1 MELDEENSSPT
12 PVSLSGSPRAQTDG
26 EDTGEVVPSV
36 RPIAIPT
43 HPLGFSQGTTRSV
56 LNYDGVGGLRPLH
69 SQYSGQVNSP
79 LSASSSGLDLGSPMA
94 LNSPLSRSFG
104 PVPVWADDSVTLK
117 TSYAALSAR
126 GGVGGENEDDDEN
139 ENEDGG
145 DARAFRL
152 ARDAPRGLAGLGNL
166 GNTCFMNS
174 ALQCLC
180 HTPQLMYAFLSGE
193 YKDDLNTDN
202 PLGLGGKLASAF
214 GGLLS
219 KLWRPGASYVT
230 PKHFKFM
237 LSKFAP
243 QFSGYSQ
250 QDSQE
255 LLSFLLDGLHEDLNR
270 IKDKP
275 YREEKDADGRPDE
288 EVALEAW
295 DNYRARN
302 DSVVVDTFQGL
313 YKSTLTCPDCGY
325 TSVKFDPF
333 MYLSLPLPSPK
344 RRTFQVT
351 VVDQFGGGDGRGSGS
366 GSGRGDL
373 GARREAVLLA
383 VRIPKAASIGD
394 LVREVSKMYD
404 ELLGTSGASGAPE
417 ASGDTATGTPAA
429 ANAEWALGQW
439 NGKTMDL
446 FLNEGS
452 SVESIPE
459 KPSFV
464 YSYFSSKSYKLYAY
478 RYPKTDSAGGEHA
491 IVPPSAAARPVVV
504 YHKSSVPSV
513 EYGIPSLYFLRR
525 EGYTE
530 MPVAKSE
537 EDNHFEVQPDDSLRR
552 ALEMLVA
559 ASPDRADQ
567 TEELAQEQEQEQADG
582 SSMMSIGKDEGEE
595 QGRSEGGSLDT
606 DDGMNLGTPTFRL
619 LYGTP
624 AGYPKSTSYFSSSPP
639 SIGGEDDPSTVFL
652 CAKWTNDAGKD
663 LSVVRGPVFE
673 HPSVKILENQAS
685 LPFKATL
692 ADCLECF
699 CQPEQLDESDT
710 WYCSK
715 CKDHVRAVKKL
726 DLWYLPPVLVVHLKR
741 FSYSRYSRDKLDT
754 HIDFPLQLDLSGFIS
769 RSAQATSKKMKLDLE
784 REEPNKSANASSSF
798 ANQDDDPVYDLYAVS
813 NHFGGMGGGH
823 YTAFCQMPDDQGWFD
838 FDDSHVS
845 EVDVGKVQSPAAY
858 VLFYHRRGSDVGLA
872 NKALQ
877 VADSVVHDHEAK
889 ACDSPR
895 GVPLSPKPFSRPL
908 EAIPS
913 SDMLDMD
920 IQAD

>member
-1 MELDEENSSPT
+1 MDVSSEETNRSPD
-12 PVSLSGSPRAQTDG
+12 GSPLR
-26 EDTGEVVPSV
+26 EDSDIVDMPDVIAPAPG
-36 RPIAIPT
+36 RPGAIPIPSGGHGLAFST
-43 HPLGFSQGTTRSV
+43 HNVIDYSSGLASPPRLQGSSVSGFSGFS
-56 LNYDGVGGLRPLH
+56 GLRCPSLPT
-69 SQYSGQVNSP
+69 SP
-79 LSASSSGLDLGSPMA
+79 GMSSGLDLGSPMA

-104 PVPVWADDSVTLK
+104 PVPIWAEDSVTLK
-117 TSYAALSAR
+117 ASYVAQGNGR
-126 GGVGGENEDDDEN
+126 GVEGDNEH
-139 ENEDGG
+139 GQAG
-145 DARAFRL
+145 T
-152 ARDAPRGLAGLGNL
+152 RGLAGLGNL

-214 GGLLS
+214 GSLLS
-219 KLWRPGASYVT
+219 KLWKPGASFVT

-270 IKDKP
+270 VKEKP

-313 YKSTLTCPDCGY
+313 YKSTLRCPACGY

-351 VVDQFGGGDGRGSGS
+351 VVDQFGGS
-366 GSGRGDL
+366 
-373 GARREAVLLA
+373 AAVLLA
-383 VRIPKAASIGD
+383 VRVPKSASVGD
-394 LVREVSKMYD
+394 LIREVGKLYEQAAVREEVNEML
-404 ELLGTSGASGAPE
+404 EAGTSAAGAEPSGPSGAP
-417 ASGDTATGTPAA
+417 APPKRV
-429 ANAEWALGQW
+429 AEWALGQW

-446 FLNEGS
+446 FLDEDVG
-452 SVESIPE
+452 VESIPE

-478 RYPKTDSAGGEHA
+478 RFPVAGRGPSLRGPS
-491 IVPPSAAARPVVV
+491 VPPSAGARPVLV
-504 YHKSSVPSV
+504 YHRSSPTKDR
-513 EYGIPSLYFLRR
+513 GIPSLFFLPKD
-525 EGYTE
+525 GCTAGLS
-530 MPVAKSE
+530 VAKSE
-537 EDNHFEVQPDDSLRR
+537 EDGHWEVQPDDSLRH
-552 ALEMLVA
+552 ALDLLA
-559 ASPDRADQ
+559 ASSPINGTKEGRAVEDGTEHNAAEDEHEHPAGYGEDRPRPDRAAPG
-567 TEELAQEQEQEQADG
+567 TAAVET
-582 SSMMSIGKDEGEE
+582 GETIE
-595 QGRSEGGSLDT
+595 TGQFMVTNASPS
-606 DDGMNLGTPTFRL
+606 PPSFRL
-619 LYGTP
+619 LYGTSD
-624 AGYPKSTSYFSSSPP
+624 GHPKSTSYFSSTPP
-639 SIGGEDDPSTVFL
+639 SIGLEDPSTVFL
-652 CAKWTNDAGKD
+652 CAKWTNDADRD
-663 LSVVRGPVFE
+663 LSVAREPVIE
-673 HPSVKILENQAS
+673 HESVMTLQSQDK

-699 CQPEQLDESDT
+699 CQPEQLNEADT

-726 DLWYLPPVLVVHLKR
+726 DLWHLPPVLVIHLKR

-754 HIDFPLQLDLSGFIS
+754 HIDFPLQQLDLSGFIP
-769 RSAQATSKKMKLDLE
+769 RSAHATSKKVKL
-784 REEPNKSANASSSF
+784 STAGGGASLK
-798 ANQDDDPVYDLYAVS
+798 QEDPVYDLYAVS

-823 YTAFCQMPDDQGWFD
+823 YTAFCQMPDDQGWYD

-845 EVDVGKVQSPAAY
+845 SVGSGKVQSSAAY
-858 VLFYHRRGSDVGLA
+858 VLFYHRRGSDGGLA
-872 NKALQ
+872 RKALA
-877 VADSVVHDHEAK
+877 VADSVVHDNAPV

-895 GVPLSPKPFSRPL
+895 GAPMSTKILSTL

-913 SDMLDMD
+913 CEGLDMD
-920 IQAD
+920 L

>member
-193 YKDDLNTDN
+193 YKDDLNRDN
-202 PLGLGGKLASAF
+202 ALGVGGRLAGAF

-404 ELLGTSGASGAPE
+404 ELLGT
-417 ASGDTATGTPAA
+417 
-429 ANAEWALGQW
+429 
-439 NGKTMDL
+439 
-446 FLNEGS
+446 
-452 SVESIPE
+452 
-459 KPSFV
+459 
-464 YSYFSSKSYKLYAY
+464 
-478 RYPKTDSAGGEHA
+478 
-491 IVPPSAAARPVVV
+491 
-504 YHKSSVPSV
+504 
-513 EYGIPSLYFLRR
+513 
-525 EGYTE
+525 
-530 MPVAKSE
+530 
-537 EDNHFEVQPDDSLRR
+537 
-552 ALEMLVA
+552 
-559 ASPDRADQ
+559 
-567 TEELAQEQEQEQADG
+567 
-582 SSMMSIGKDEGEE
+582 
-595 QGRSEGGSLDT
+595 
-606 DDGMNLGTPTFRL
+606 
-619 LYGTP
+619 
-624 AGYPKSTSYFSSSPP
+624 
-639 SIGGEDDPSTVFL
+639 
-652 CAKWTNDAGKD
+652 
-663 LSVVRGPVFE
+663 
-673 HPSVKILENQAS
+673 
-685 LPFKATL
+685 
-692 ADCLECF
+692 
-699 CQPEQLDESDT
+699 
-710 WYCSK
+710 
-715 CKDHVRAVKKL
+715 
-726 DLWYLPPVLVVHLKR
+726 
-741 FSYSRYSRDKLDT
+741 
-754 HIDFPLQLDLSGFIS
+754 
-769 RSAQATSKKMKLDLE
+769 
-784 REEPNKSANASSSF
+784 
-798 ANQDDDPVYDLYAVS
+798 
-813 NHFGGMGGGH
+813 
-823 YTAFCQMPDDQGWFD
+823 
-838 FDDSHVS
+838 
-845 EVDVGKVQSPAAY
+845 
-858 VLFYHRRGSDVGLA
+858 
-872 NKALQ
+872 
-877 VADSVVHDHEAK
+877 
-889 ACDSPR
+889 
-895 GVPLSPKPFSRPL
+895 
-908 EAIPS
+908 
-913 SDMLDMD
+913 
-920 IQAD
+920 

>member
-1 MELDEENSSPT
+1 MDVSSEETKSYCLEGSPSRVVDTDVEDMPDATGPAPDRRGPIPIPLGGQGLAFSTQNVIDYSSGLTSP
-12 PVSLSGSPRAQTDG
+12 PRVEGSGVSGLSGLSGLRG
-26 EDTGEVVPSV
+26 PSV
-36 RPIAIPT
+36 PMSP
-43 HPLGFSQGTTRSV
+43 
-56 LNYDGVGGLRPLH
+56 GL
-69 SQYSGQVNSP
+69 
-79 LSASSSGLDLGSPMA
+79 SSGLDLGSPLA

-104 PVPVWADDSVTLK
+104 PVPIWAEDSVTLK
-117 TSYAALSAR
+117 ASYVARSATLGNGR
-126 GGVGGENEDDDEN
+126 EGE
-139 ENEDGG
+139 GG
-145 DARAFRL
+145 DQGDQGDQAGA
-152 ARDAPRGLAGLGNL
+152 RGLAGLGNL

-174 ALQCLC
+174 ALQCLS

-214 GGLLS
+214 GSLVS
-219 KLWRPGASYVT
+219 KLWKPGASFVT

-270 IKDKP
+270 IKEKP

-295 DNYRARN
+295 ENYRARN

-313 YKSTLTCPDCGY
+313 YKSTLRCTTCGY

-351 VVDQFGGGDGRGSGS
+351 VVDQFGGN
-366 GSGRGDL
+366 
-373 GARREAVLLA
+373 AAVLLS
-383 VRIPKAASIGD
+383 VRIPKSASVGD
-394 LVREVSKMYD
+394 LIREVGKLYEETVGSADRHGML
-404 ELLGTSGASGAPE
+404 EGGTS
-417 ASGDTATGTPAA
+417 ATGAA
-429 ANAEWALGQW
+429 EPSVAEWALGQW

-446 FLNEGS
+446 FLNDAI

-459 KPSFV
+459 RPGFV
-464 YSYFSSKSYKLYAY
+464 YSYFGSKSYKLYAY
-478 RYPKTDSAGGEHA
+478 RFPIGGDGRDLRGRS
-491 IVPPSAAARPVVV
+491 VPPSAGSRPVLV
-504 YHKSSVPSV
+504 YHRGGVTNEPR
-513 EYGIPSLYFLRR
+513 IPSLFFLPKD
-525 EGYTE
+525 GCTGLS
-530 MPVAKSE
+530 VAKSE
-537 EDNHFEVQPDDSLRR
+537 EDSHWEVQPDDSLRH
-552 ALEMLVA
+552 ALDLLA
-559 ASPDRADQ
+559 SASPIEATNEGRTMEHVSGEDESEYQASRGEDRLDIDSAAPGKA
-567 TEELAQEQEQEQADG
+567 TVETMVTNT
-582 SSMMSIGKDEGEE
+582 SSPDPPS
-595 QGRSEGGSLDT
+595 
-606 DDGMNLGTPTFRL
+606 FRL
-619 LYGTP
+619 LYGTSS
-624 AGYPKSTSYFSSSPP
+624 GHPKSTSYFSSLLP
-639 SIGGEDDPSTVFL
+639 SIDPGDSSTVFL
-652 CAKWTNDAGKD
+652 CAEWTNDAD
-663 LSVVRGPVFE
+663 SNLTVVREPVIE
-673 HPSVKILENQAS
+673 HESVTTLQNQDS

-699 CQPEQLDESDT
+699 CQQEQLDESDT

-726 DLWYLPPVLVVHLKR
+726 DLWHLPPVLVIHLKR

-754 HIDFPLQLDLSGFIS
+754 HIDFPLQQLDLSSFIP
-769 RSAQATSKKMKLDLE
+769 RYAHVTPKKVKL
-784 REEPNKSANASSSF
+784 SNAGEGASIKHE
-798 ANQDDDPVYDLYAVS
+798 DPVYDLYAVS

-823 YTAFCQMPDDQGWFD
+823 YTAFCQMPDDQCWYD

-845 EVDVGKVQSPAAY
+845 SIGVGKVQSSAAY

-872 NKALQ
+872 RRALA
-877 VADSVVHDHEAK
+877 VADSVVHDNAPV

-895 GVPLSPKPFSRPL
+895 GAPRSPKSFSSPL

-913 SDMLDMD
+913 CEALDMD
-920 IQAD
+920 I